1 MAFWIENIIFPLLY
15 DHPLVAQKGGYFDR
29 LVVAELYIVRS
40 VSLLQT
46 FQVVIITADI
56 AIGKSGIHCSTM
68 YRFRDLPL
76 RIERLFGW
84 SPALLLFA
92 QIWFYQFRQDVFV
105 YAESERFKVPVPDVH
120 SFDHAYGFVLFV
132 HFYLQDGF
140 RLVVEFRA
148 DVTTRMFIILVLM
161 QDCMDMDL
169 FVVRPL
175 HEFRDN
181 FGRFTG

>member
-1 MAFWIENIIFPLLY
+1 MAFRIENIIFPLLY
-15 DHPLVAQKGGYFDR
+15 DHPLVAKKGGYFDS
-29 LVVAELYIVRS
+29 LVVAELYIVQS
-40 VSLLQT
+40 VSFLQT
-46 FQVVIITADI
+46 FQVVIVTADI
-56 AIGKSGIHCSTM
+56 PMGKSGIHCRTM
-68 YRFRDLPL
+68 YILRNLPL
-76 RIERLFGW
+76 RIERFFGW
-84 SPALLLFA
+84 SPALLLFG

-161 QDCMDMDL
+161 QDSMDMDL